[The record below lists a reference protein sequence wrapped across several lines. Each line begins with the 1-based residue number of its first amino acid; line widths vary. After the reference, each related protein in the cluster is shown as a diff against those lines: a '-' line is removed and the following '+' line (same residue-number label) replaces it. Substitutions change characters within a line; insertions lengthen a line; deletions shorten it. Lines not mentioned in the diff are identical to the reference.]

1 MAADYR
7 TIISKGWHSLT
18 IVRLYEET
26 IGHIAEEHA
35 EFRLQLPSQLEG
47 LMNAIAAPMAVHVST
62 TDPVRS
68 VVLVSECLTYSSDH
82 VHVPVRIVSGTSG
95 RVLTAYFSSGMYGGR
110 LLWSARDE

>member
-7 TIISKGWHSLT
+7 SIISKGWHGLT
-18 IVRLYEET
+18 VERLYEET

-47 LMNAIAAPMAVHVST
+47 LMNAIAAPTAIHVST

-68 VVLVSECLTYSSDH
+68 VVLVSDGLTYFQRPGACSGQDCQRDLRASSD
-82 VHVPVRIVSGTSG
+82 G
-95 RVLTAYFSSGMYGGR
+95 VLF
-110 LLWSARDE
+110 